1 MLANQFQIFI
11 VEMLFLARTRAFLFA
26 TALGALLDLFIV
38 VIDKSLA
45 NLISRKLHYR
55 PFLMSVK
62 SFHLRHEQHPHRHL
76 HPRLEES

>member
-45 NLISRKLHYR
+45 NLISRKLH
-55 PFLMSVK
+55 
-62 SFHLRHEQHPHRHL
+62 
-76 HPRLEES
+76 